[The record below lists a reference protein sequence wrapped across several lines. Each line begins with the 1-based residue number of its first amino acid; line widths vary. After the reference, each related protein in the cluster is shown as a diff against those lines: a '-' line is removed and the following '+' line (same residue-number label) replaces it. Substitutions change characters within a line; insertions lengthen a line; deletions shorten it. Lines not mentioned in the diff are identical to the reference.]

1 VIERDKISGEPT
13 GILQETA
20 MHALEAYIPPI
31 SNPVIDDALKNTIH
45 QAHTYG
51 ITSIHVPEGRA
62 AFQAFQRL
70 LATNTLKLRV
80 YMLLPVELLDSIL
93 TLGLTTGFG
102 SNKLKFGGIKVFVD
116 GALGSQTAAMLE
128 PCEGTHNNIGI
139 LVTPKAQLQK
149 ILERAY
155 THHIEVATHAIGDR
169 ANHLILDVIERLSSQ
184 EALARRRYRI
194 EHAQHLASGD
204 IPRFDRTS
212 IIACMQP
219 VHIALDMDIACQYL
233 GHRSGTVYRLKS
245 LRDSGACLTFG
256 SDSPVMTL
264 DPLKGVYAAVTRK
277 KIDTWP
283 SPSWY
288 PEERVTV
295 IDAIQADT
303 INAAYASG
311 EENIKG
317 SIEPG
322 KLADLVVLS
331 KNIFQLTDESLF
343 HVQVDMTVF
352 DGEIVYERQTH

>member
-1 VIERDKISGEPT
+1 
-13 GILQETA
+13 
-20 MHALEAYIPPI
+20 
-31 SNPVIDDALKNTIH
+31 
-45 QAHTYG
+45 
-51 ITSIHVPEGRA
+51 
-62 AFQAFQRL
+62 
-70 LATNTLKLRV
+70 
-80 YMLLPVELLDSIL
+80 
-93 TLGLTTGFG
+93 
-102 SNKLKFGGIKVFVD
+102 
-116 GALGSQTAAMLE
+116 
-128 PCEGTHNNIGI
+128 
-139 LVTPKAQLQK
+139 
-149 ILERAY
+149 
-155 THHIEVATHAIGDR
+155 
-169 ANHLILDVIERLSSQ
+169 
-184 EALARRRYRI
+184 
-194 EHAQHLASGD
+194 
-204 IPRFDRTS
+204 
-212 IIACMQP
+212 
-219 VHIALDMDIACQYL
+219 MDIACQYL